1 MIIKIFSL
9 LVKSWLF
16 LRATSTA
23 DTQNGTGVL
32 SLAPVY
38 TSFPISPLP
47 VVPGPHPAWILL
59 NPQTP
64 TLHGERYRIQT
75 PKLCFLSPRA
85 RFSPQLPLV
94 LSALSVSFPF
104 CFCFASSLVSFF
116 LCLFFLSISDIKLA
130 NTVRNL
136 GVFLDPTLSFQQQI
150 SSVCHICYLELRR
163 VNVICHYLS
172 EDVTKN
178 LVCAFILSRLD
189 YCNLFLAGCPKY
201 LFLNSKGYRTMLQD

>member
-59 NPQTP
+59 NPQTA

-75 PKLCFLSPRA
+75 LNSASFLLV
-85 RFSPQLPLV
+85 FPLV
-94 LSALSVSFPF
+94 LSALSLSFPL
-104 CFCFASSLVSFF
+104 CFFFASSLLSFF

-136 GVFLDPTLSFQQQI
+136 GVFLDPTFSFQQQI
-150 SSVCHICYLELRR
+150 SSVCHM
-163 VNVICHYLS
+163 LS
-172 EDVTKN
+172 GT
-178 LVCAFILSRLD
+178 SS
-189 YCNLFLAGCPKY
+189 G
-201 LFLNSKGYRTMLQD
+201 

>member
-1 MIIKIFSL
+1 M
-9 LVKSWLF
+9 KSWLF

-23 DTQNGTGVL
+23 DTQNGIGVL

-47 VVPGPHPAWILL
+47 VVPGPHPARILL

-94 LSALSVSFPF
+94 LSALSVSFPL
-104 CFCFASSLVSFF
+104 CFFLAFSLVSFF
-116 LCLFFLSISDIKLA
+116 LSFSVFSFFPFLTS
-130 NTVRNL
+130 NL
-136 GVFLDPTLSFQQQI
+136 PTQFA
-150 SSVCHICYLELRR
+150 
-163 VNVICHYLS
+163 
-172 EDVTKN
+172 T
-178 LVCAFILSRLD
+178 
-189 YCNLFLAGCPKY
+189 
-201 LFLNSKGYRTMLQD
+201 

>member
-16 LRATSTA
+16 LRATSVA

-47 VVPGPHPAWILL
+47 IVPSPHPAWILL
-59 NPQTP
+59 NPETP
-64 TLHGERYRIQT
+64 RLHGERYMIQS
-75 PKLCFLSPRA
+75 PKLCFLSLRSC
-85 RFSPQLPLV
+85 FSPLLPLVV
-94 LSALSVSFPF
+94 LSALSVSFPLSF
-104 CFCFASSLVSFF
+104 LFASSLVSFF
-116 LCLFFLSISDIKLA
+116 ACLFFLSISDIKLA

-150 SSVCHICYLELRR
+150 SSVCRICYLELRR
-163 VNVICHYLS
+163 VNVIRHYLS
-172 EDVTKN
+172 EDNTKN

-189 YCNLFLAGCPKY
+189 Y
-201 LFLNSKGYRTMLQD
+201 